1 MKKSN
6 FALRLQPSLMEEA
19 KKVAKAE
26 GVAVN
31 QLINVAVAE
40 KVSALRTEEYFAE
53 CAAKGDIKKALQV
66 LKRAGRGKRR
76 LREMSC
82 PRSKPVEVAEAMTI
96 APRPPDIRVWRYT
109 SFGKLVWMLQK
120 KQLWLSRADLFGD
133 KWEVTLHGP
142 RMNTVM
148 TKRPTQY
155 TAEEVRRRAARI
167 IHNLR
172 TTTFVNCWTAS
183 EHESHALWRIR

>member
-53 CAAKGDIKKALQV
+53 RAAKGNVKKALQI
-66 LKRAGRGKRR
+66 LKRAGKGNPPVPGDEVPKRT
-76 LREMSC
+76 
-82 PRSKPVEVAEAMTI
+82 P
-96 APRPPDIRVWRYT
+96 
-109 SFGKLVWMLQK
+109 
-120 KQLWLSRADLFGD
+120 
-133 KWEVTLHGP
+133 
-142 RMNTVM
+142 
-148 TKRPTQY
+148 
-155 TAEEVRRRAARI
+155 RRR
-167 IHNLR
+167 
-172 TTTFVNCWTAS
+172 
-183 EHESHALWRIR
+183 